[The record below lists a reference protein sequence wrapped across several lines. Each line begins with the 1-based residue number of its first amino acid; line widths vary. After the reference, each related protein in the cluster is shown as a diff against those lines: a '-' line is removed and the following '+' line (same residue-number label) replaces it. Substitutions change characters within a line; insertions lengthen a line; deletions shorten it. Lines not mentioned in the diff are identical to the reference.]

1 MWLPIGTLFLFLLI
15 CLMQE
20 TPKIGCS
27 TLIAGDAEQ
36 REKRKWASYLAF
48 GGKFGKNA
56 IEGFLILKSSL
67 IAGWQT

>member
-1 MWLPIGTLFLFLLI
+1 MWLPIGTLFFSLLI
-15 CLMQE
+15 YLMQE
-20 TPKIGCS
+20 TPENGCS

-36 REKRKWASYLAF
+36 REKRKWASYSAF

-56 IEGFLILKSSL
+56 IEGFWILKSFL